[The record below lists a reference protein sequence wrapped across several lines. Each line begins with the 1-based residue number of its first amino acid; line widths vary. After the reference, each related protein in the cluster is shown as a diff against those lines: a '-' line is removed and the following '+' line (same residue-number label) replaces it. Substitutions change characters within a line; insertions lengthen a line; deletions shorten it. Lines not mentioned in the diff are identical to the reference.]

1 MNIEKYPQM
10 MKIDQFRA
18 RMEKPKEI
26 YTKELV
32 KFIRR
37 YDFLDE
43 FTIIEERDFDTADY
57 IYYFNNLNGTRDEEI
72 SSARKEIYDHMIKFS
87 EKKGIDEFSKN
98 AFIYFERL

>member
-1 MNIEKYPQM
+1 MSIEKYPQM

-43 FTIIEERDFDTADY
+43 FT
-57 IYYFNNLNGTRDEEI
+57 
-72 SSARKEIYDHMIKFS
+72 
-87 EKKGIDEFSKN
+87 
-98 AFIYFERL
+98 